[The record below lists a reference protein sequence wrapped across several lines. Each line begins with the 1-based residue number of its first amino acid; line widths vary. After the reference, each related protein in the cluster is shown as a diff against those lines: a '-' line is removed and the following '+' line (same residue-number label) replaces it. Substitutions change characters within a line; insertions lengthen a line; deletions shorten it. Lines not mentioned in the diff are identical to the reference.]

1 MKPKTCNLDEH
12 HGPRVGAA
20 DVQGGFYVEGINGVI
35 SNDRD
40 LASGKRADDGTWAPF
55 IEYNHGQKVLCTGMF
70 CSAEDR
76 VTPKPKYVPTHTC
89 AAVRFEYEPGSR
101 STVYELPDQA
111 ALDACDFSNAIL
123 RADENAG
130 SPHFDFL
137 VDYGHEKQIY
147 YFASWVGCTNGQKA
161 AVLVSDYEGY
171 FAQCEGMGAGS
182 SRIRHCDCNHQL
194 KPSTLID
201 PCHTA
206 FVYGCLRDMPDD
218 LSCCPDETVTY
229 DAVTRKYVNATGGS
243 HNTGTCISKSKVESN
258 LEMVPILKGLR
269 TSDPARLSAFDGGL
283 CVRYSFQTGYD
294 SMCGFYKSISMC
306 DAASKPHECQFDPA
320 WLAWTTW
327 APPNDG
333 TPPAPTPMSF
343 VDDAGVTHTW
353 TKAQPKIVAGAFDA
367 IALMHMGMDSS
378 QIMATFGTRG
388 TSGSNVNGYCEC
400 PPFEHGAPTRSLT
413 NPVFAPCCV
422 RPQRQPG
429 GARRRSHPTVRRP
442 RKLASR
448 PERVPSGPGRGGAGH
463 AGPSDRPLRVL
474 KDKLLVLQSQPHPSR
489 CERLA

>member
-1 MKPKTCNLDEH
+1 M
-12 HGPRVGAA
+12 GAA
-20 DVQGGFYVEGINGVI
+20 DVHGGFYVEGINGVI
-35 SNDRD
+35 NSERD
-40 LASGKRADDGTWAPF
+40 LTSGKRADDGTWEVG
-55 IEYNHGQKVLCTGMF
+55 IDYNHGQMVLCTGMF
-70 CSAEDR
+70 CSPDDR
-76 VTPKPKYVPTHTC
+76 VTPKPKYVTAHTC
-89 AAVRFEYEPGSR
+89 AAIRFEYAANSS
-101 STVYELPDQA
+101 STVYELPNQQ
-111 ALDACDFSNAIL
+111 ALDSCDFSNAIL
-123 RADENAG
+123 RGDEAAG
-130 SPHFDFL
+130 SPHFDVL
-137 VDYGHEKQIY
+137 IDYDHDKTV
-147 YFASWVGCTNGQKA
+147 YFYASRVGCTDGQKV
-161 AVLVSDYEGY
+161 AVNVVEDHESN

-194 KPSTLID
+194 KPSTLMD

-258 LEMVPILKGLR
+258 LEIVPILKGLR
-269 TSDPARLSAFDGGL
+269 TSDPARLSAFDGGP

-306 DAASKPHECQFDPA
+306 DVASKPHECQFDPA

-327 APPNDG
+327 APPDDG
-333 TPPAPTPMSF
+333 TPPPPTPMSF